1 MGIFSG
7 DFTFGAADC
16 PIVDS
21 PYSQQFDV
29 GVATPPPPSG
39 DNFLLLDGTDLLLLS
54 GGNFELL

>member
-1 MGIFSG
+1 MSGLTGQWGFGIENN
-7 DFTFGAADC
+7 
-16 PIVDS
+16 PLVDS

-39 DNFLLLDGTDLLLLS
+39 DNFLLLDGSDLLLLS